1 MMSLLSGSFGTTM
14 KTPRVSDFDPDAK
27 ARALKS
33 PLEGMPVIEK
43 PHTGRNELNPDTIK
57 PSITQEPIETAENP
71 PKPHTLGEKTD
82 PPVPLGV
89 PPPVRGTVPRT
100 PKVKRPIRQ
109 RQPFD
114 IFEDQYNRLKQIAD
128 AERGFVD
135 GRGMSQMVREAIDR
149 YLEEHFPSKK

>member
-1 MMSLLSGSFGTTM
+1 M

-33 PLEGMPVIEK
+33 PLDGMPVIEK
-43 PHTGRNELNPDTIK
+43 PTTGKNALNPDTIK
-57 PSITQEPIETAENP
+57 PPIAQEPVETAGNP
-71 PKPHTLGEKTD
+71 PSLNTQGEKTD
-82 PPVPLGV
+82 LPVPLGV
-89 PPPVRGTVPRT
+89 PLPVRGTVPRT
-100 PKVKRPIRQ
+100 PKVKRPMRQ

-128 AERGFVD
+128 TERDFVD

>member
-1 MMSLLSGSFGTTM
+1 M
-14 KTPRVSDFDPDAK
+14 KTPRISDFDPDAK

-43 PHTGRNELNPDTIK
+43 PNSVNP
-57 PSITQEPIETAENP
+57 SVAHEPAETAANARSS
-71 PKPHTLGEKTD
+71 HTAGEKTV
-82 PPVPLGV
+82 PVPPGV
-89 PPPVRGTVPRT
+89 PLPVRGSVPRT

-114 IFEDQYNRLKQIAD
+114 IFEDQYARLKQIAD
-128 AERGFVD
+128 AERSFID

-149 YLEEHFPSKK
+149 YLEEQFPSDK